1 MKEVQQVKR
10 VEASLV
16 VEALGTWGHP
26 AEQLYFRSYK
36 YEERVDKGKGP
47 VEHWSVLDNLL
58 WKVSGA

>member
-1 MKEVQQVKR
+1 MQQVKR

-58 WKVSGA
+58 